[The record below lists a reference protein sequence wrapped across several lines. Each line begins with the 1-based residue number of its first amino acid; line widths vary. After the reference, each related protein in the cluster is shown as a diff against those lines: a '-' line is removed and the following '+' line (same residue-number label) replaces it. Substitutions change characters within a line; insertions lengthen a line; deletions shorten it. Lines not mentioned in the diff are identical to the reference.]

1 MLVMIVGLTVLVA
14 GCGGSGSKSNG
25 EAKKAASQ
33 VLADALAAAQG
44 ASGVHVSGSIVSG
57 GEPLTLDLGL
67 DKGTGGSGTMSENGL
82 SFQLIRVGGKAYIK
96 GSDAFYKKFAGAGA
110 AQLLHG
116 KWLEG
121 SATTGNLA
129 ALTSLTDISKLFNG
143 ALASHGKLSNGGETT
158 YKEQKV
164 VAIKDTSKD
173 GILYV
178 AATGTP
184 YPVAIVGA
192 NKSGAISFDEWG
204 KTVTITAPK
213 NAVDLD
219 KLG

>member
-1 MLVMIVGLTVLVA
+1 MVVALTVLVA

-25 EAKKAASQ
+25 EAKKTGSQ
-33 VLADALAAAQG
+33 VLADALAAATG

-57 GEPLTLDLGL
+57 GEPLTLDLDL
-67 DKGTGGSGTMSENGL
+67 DKGTGGSGTMSEQGL

-96 GSDAFYKKFAGAGA
+96 GSDAFYKKFAGASV

-121 SATTGNLA
+121 SATSGNLA
-129 ALTSLTDISKLFNG
+129 ALTSLTDISKLFSG
-143 ALASHGKLSNGGETT
+143 ALASHGALSNGGATT
-158 YKEQKV
+158 YKGQKV
-164 VAIKDTSKD
+164 VAIKDTTKD

-178 AATGTP
+178 AATGPP

-192 NKSGAISFDEWG
+192 NNTGAIVFDNWG

-213 NAVDLD
+213 GAVDLD

>member
-1 MLVMIVGLTVLVA
+1 MIVGLTVLVA

-57 GEPLTLDLGL
+57 GEPLTLNLAL
-67 DKGTGGSGTMSENGL
+67 DKGTGGSGTMSESGL

-96 GSDAFYKKFAGAGA
+96 GSDAFYKKFAGAGV

-143 ALASHGKLSNGGETT
+143 ALASHGTLSNGGETT
-158 YKEQKV
+158 YKGQKV
-164 VAIKDTSKD
+164 VAIKDTTKD

-184 YPVAIVGA
+184 YPVEIVGA
-192 NKSGAISFDEWG
+192 NKSGAIVFDNWG

>member
-1 MLVMIVGLTVLVA
+1 MIVGLTVLVA

-57 GEPLTLDLGL
+57 GEPLTLNLAL
-67 DKGTGGSGTMSENGL
+67 DKGTGGSGTMSESGL

-96 GSDAFYKKFAGAGA
+96 GSDAFYKKFAGAGV

-143 ALASHGKLSNGGETT
+143 ALASHGTLSNGGETT
-158 YKEQKV
+158 YKGQKV
-164 VAIKDTSKD
+164 VAIKDTTKD

-192 NKSGAISFDEWG
+192 NKSGAIVFDNWG